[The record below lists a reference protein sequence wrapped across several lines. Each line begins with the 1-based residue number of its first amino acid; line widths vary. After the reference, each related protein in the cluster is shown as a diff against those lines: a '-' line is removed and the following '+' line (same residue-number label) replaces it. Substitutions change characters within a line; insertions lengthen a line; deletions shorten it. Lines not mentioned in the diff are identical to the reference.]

1 MNNNLSAN
9 IGCKLVEEFIFI
21 VSQRFCEDLIRD
33 TCSNIYN
40 NKYSDDGIR
49 KTNNNHYLTKINVL
63 DVFNTICKNDKYDF
77 LANNYMANIKN
88 ENNSNYEVT
97 KIK

>member
-21 VSQRFCEDLIRD
+21 VSKRFCEDLIRD

-40 NKYSDDGIR
+40 NKYG
-49 KTNNNHYLTKINVL
+49 
-63 DVFNTICKNDKYDF
+63 DVQ
-77 LANNYMANIKN
+77 
-88 ENNSNYEVT
+88 
-97 KIK
+97 